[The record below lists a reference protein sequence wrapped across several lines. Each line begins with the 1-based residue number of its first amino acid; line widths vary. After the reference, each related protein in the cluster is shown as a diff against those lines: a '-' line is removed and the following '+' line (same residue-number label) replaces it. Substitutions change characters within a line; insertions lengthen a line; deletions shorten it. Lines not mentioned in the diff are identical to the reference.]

1 MKLIIAS
8 LEEFEYL
15 VLKLNMVAQQ
25 PIKTALSYVAPV
37 FASDRRVLAPGADIL
52 LEAIE
57 PYDPNLTASLMT
69 AEQWKKLGDAFHKW
83 VFKPDVL
90 EDETFIDDDIVED
103 AMNTAVHPSREF
115 SEDVISSLDLA
126 EKSKRR

>member
-1 MKLIIAS
+1 
-8 LEEFEYL
+8 
-15 VLKLNMVAQQ
+15 MVAQQ

-57 PYDPNLTASLMT
+57 PYDPNLTANSMT
-69 AEQWKKLGDAFHKW
+69 AEQWRKLGDAFHKW

-103 AMNTAVHPSREF
+103 AMNAAVHPSREF

-126 EKSKRR
+126 EKSRRR